1 MVMRSQDPASN
12 VEHMLDE
19 ISSEIDSAQNSMSY
33 RYDDILAEVT
43 DLQED
48 RDSLRT
54 ELETFKSDFMGV
66 DRNNFIRT
74 MQDAI
79 KVLQSQIDR
88 WRLDEESEANA
99 NIEIESPDNSS

>member
-19 ISSEIDSAQNSMSY
+19 ISNEIDSAQNLMSY

>member
-19 ISSEIDSAQNSMSY
+19 ISNEIDSAQNSMSY